1 MHRPR
6 PAPRTG
12 PRRAAWA
19 TLLALLLVIAPG
31 LVLAPGLPVA
41 QAEQPFEL
49 RDRIT
54 DNAGVLAPEE
64 AESVR
69 EAMNGL
75 SDAHGIRLWV
85 VFTDSFSGIDAAT
98 WTDSVAELS
107 RLGDQDV
114 VLAVAVGDREYYLGL
129 ASALTSVSS
138 AEEQSIARDD
148 IEPHLAADRWAAAAL
163 GAVEGLER
171 AVAPSTGSGA
181 AGIIVLVAIIAGGA
195 VLVVLL
201 VRRRRSRADQQA
213 ARLAALDLT
222 NRAVVAQ
229 QPVTALEPLSR
240 TMLVDTDNA
249 ISSSAEELARA
260 ADEFGDRGAAGFR
273 AAVDAARNDLAR
285 AFQIR
290 QQLDTGT
297 GIPMLQRHAM
307 LVDLV
312 TLCARADA
320 ALDEQVEAFDAK
332 RDLLVHAPDT
342 LDAVARDIVTI
353 NVRLPEAEKTLATL
367 KEQFAPEAL
376 ATIITNPG
384 LARDHVQLAE
394 SASSKA
400 HEALG
405 RGDAEAAVSQ
415 VRAAESAVSHANAL
429 IAGVENAENDI
440 RAAID
445 KLPAAMAD
453 LDQDIAEAHRL
464 GSRGGTRLAEAR
476 ARAEAALAHAR
487 RAQGSDPLGS
497 MKHIVLADD
506 ALDDVL
512 AEATENERRRQHAA
526 RALANDLAAA
536 KAHASAT
543 RDYISTRRG
552 AVSAQPRTKL
562 SEAMRHLAD
571 AEAKSAADPVAA
583 LNLARAA
590 MQLAQQALA
599 EAQNEVRTW
608 EGQQQR
614 AFGYAPGGGSTYR
627 NTRNP
632 ATGAVLGGVLGGA
645 LAHGM
650 QNRSR
655 PSRAARPARR
665 HGRTAQT
672 RSFGGPRTSGRRGT
686 GGRF

>member
-6 PAPRTG
+6 PAVRTG
-12 PRRAAWA
+12 PRRTAWA
-19 TLLALLLVIAPG
+19 ALLALLLVIAPG
-31 LVLAPGLPVA
+31 VALGPGLSIA
-41 QAEQPFEL
+41 HAEQPFEL

-54 DNAGVLAPEE
+54 DNAAVLTAEE
-64 AESVR
+64 TAAVR
-69 EAMNGL
+69 EAMNTL
-75 SDAHGIRLWV
+75 SDTRGIRLWV
-85 VFTDSFSGIDAAT
+85 VLTDSFSGIEGSA

-107 RLGDQDV
+107 RLGDEDV
-114 VLAVAVGDREYYLGL
+114 LLAVAVGDRDYYLDL
-129 ASALTSVSS
+129 ASALTRVTS
-138 AEEQSIARDD
+138 AEEQAIARDD
-148 IEPHLAADRWAAAAL
+148 IEPHLAADRWAAAAI
-163 GAVEGLER
+163 GAASGLER
-171 AVAPSTGSGA
+171 AAAPSTSGGA
-181 AGIIVLVAIIAGGA
+181 AGLVIVVGVIAGIA
-195 VLVVLL
+195 VLAVLL
-201 VRRRRSRADQQA
+201 VRRRRSSASQQA
-213 ARLAALDLT
+213 ARLAGLDLT
-222 NRAVVAQ
+222 NRAIVAQ
-229 QPVTALEPLSR
+229 QPVTVLDPLSR
-240 TMLVDTDNA
+240 TMLVETDNA

-260 ADEFGDRGAAGFR
+260 ADEFGDRGAASFR
-273 AAVDAARNDLAR
+273 AAVDAASNDLVR
-285 AFQIR
+285 AFQLR

-320 ALDEQVEAFDAK
+320 ALDDQVEAFDEK
-332 RDLLVHAPDT
+332 RDLLVQAPDK

-353 NVRLPEAEKTLATL
+353 SVRLPEAEKALAAL

-376 ATIITNPG
+376 ASINTNTG
-384 LARDHVQLAE
+384 LARDHLQLAE
-394 SASSKA
+394 SASSKG

-405 RGDAEAAVSQ
+405 RGDAEGAVAQ
-415 VRAAESAVSHANAL
+415 VRAAESAVSHASAL

-440 RAAID
+440 RSAIN

-453 LDQDIAEAHRL
+453 LERDIAAADRL
-464 GSRGGTRLAEAR
+464 ASSGGTRLAEAR

-512 AEATENERRRQHAA
+512 DEASENERRRQHAA

-536 KAHASAT
+536 RANVTAT
-543 RDYISTRRG
+543 QDYISTRRG
-552 AVSAQPRTKL
+552 AVGAQPRTRL
-562 SEAMRHLAD
+562 SEAHRHLAE
-571 AEAKSAADPVAA
+571 AEAKSSTDPIAAI
-583 LNLARAA
+583 NLARAA

-614 AFGYAPGGGSTYR
+614 AFGYTPGGGATFRQS
-627 NTRNP
+627 RNP

-650 QNRSR
+650 QNRSK

-665 HGRTAQT
+665 HGRAAQT

>member
-1 MHRPR
+1 M
-6 PAPRTG
+6 
-12 PRRAAWA
+12 
-19 TLLALLLVIAPG
+19 LLALLLVTAPV
-31 LVLAPGLPVA
+31 LFLAPGVPMA

-54 DNAGVLAPEE
+54 DNASVLTAEE
-64 AESVR
+64 AASVR
-69 EAMNGL
+69 EAMNVL
-75 SDAHGIRLWV
+75 SDARGIRLWV
-85 VFTDSFSGIDAAT
+85 VFTDSFSGIDGST
-98 WTDSVAELS
+98 WTDTVTELS
-107 RLGDQDV
+107 RLADEDV
-114 VLAVAVGDREYYLGL
+114 VLAVAVGDRDYYLGL
-129 ASALTSVSS
+129 ASALTSVTS
-138 AEEQSIARDD
+138 AEERSIARDD
-148 IEPHLAADRWAAAAL
+148 IEPNLAADRWAAAAL
-163 GAVEGLER
+163 GAADGLER
-171 AVAPSTGSGA
+171 AAAPSAGGGA
-181 AGIIVLVAIIAGGA
+181 MGLIVVVGVIAGIA
-195 VLVVLL
+195 VLAVLL
-201 VRRRRSRADQQA
+201 VRRRRSGADHQA
-213 ARLAALDLT
+213 ARLAGLDLT

-229 QPVTALEPLSR
+229 QPVPVLEKLSR

-260 ADEFGDRGAAGFR
+260 ADEFGDRGSMGFR

-285 AFQIR
+285 AFQLR

-320 ALDEQVEAFDAK
+320 ALDEQVEAFDSK
-332 RDLLVHAPDT
+332 RDLLVQAPDI

-353 NVRLPEAEKTLATL
+353 SVRLPEAEKTLAAL

-394 SASSKA
+394 SASSRS

-405 RGDAEAAVSQ
+405 RGDAEGAVAQ
-415 VRAAESAVSHANAL
+415 VRAAESAVSQANAL

-453 LDQDIAEAHRL
+453 LDQDIAAAQRL
-464 GSRGGTRLAEAR
+464 ASSGGPRLAEAR

-487 RAQGSDPLGS
+487 RAQRSDPLSS

-512 AEATENERRRQHAA
+512 DEASENERRRQHAV
-526 RALANDLAAA
+526 RTLENDLAAA
-536 KAHASAT
+536 KAHVTAT
-543 RDYISTRRG
+543 LDYISTRRG
-552 AVSAQPRTKL
+552 AVGAQPRTRL
-562 SEAMRHLAD
+562 SEAMRHLAE
-571 AEAKSAADPVAA
+571 AQAKSATDPVAA

-614 AFGYAPGGGSTYR
+614 AFGYAPGGGASFR
-627 NTRNP
+627 QSRNP

-650 QNRSR
+650 QNRSK

-665 HGRTAQT
+665 HGRAAQT